1 MIVRHAGAARITRIG
16 RVLSGLTMAGTLLL
30 ALAALAPAAQA
41 AAGSP
46 NDSVSLDIV
55 QPSAS
60 GGIAEGPVGANV
72 VVQGTTTPGDAIQ
85 LGIANHSDTCQ
96 TGFQQ
101 VNGATATAQS
111 TGSFSVAFA
120 WPQIANTVGSRYYVC
135 AKDTTNS
142 ASTIGASATL
152 FQVDSADAPTL
163 TSVVAVN
170 DPNAGAPGPG
180 TPTPGPLHA
189 PEGTLYLGGF
199 VEIKGA
205 NFTPGGTQIQVM
217 LTPTQLTPST
227 AANPPLPT
235 VKGATIT
242 GRNGTFDVIA
252 KLPSGQ
258 EGTLFLSVTSSD
270 GTQQSL
276 PTLVAYQQEQIVAA
290 PVATAAPTATPTVA
304 ATVTPKAGGTSSQ
317 DGSKGP
323 STGRI
328 IGAIVLGLF
337 AALSFILGMAML
349 ISASGMEG
357 EGGPG
362 SPSNPGNATGR
373 PQPRY

>member
-1 MIVRHAGAARITRIG
+1 MIVRHAGAARLR

-30 ALAALAPAAQA
+30 ALAALAPAARA

-46 NDSVSLDIV
+46 NDNTVSLDIV
-55 QPSAS
+55 QPAAR
-60 GGIAEGPVGANV
+60 GGVAEGPVGANV
-72 VVQGTTTPGDAIQ
+72 VVQGTATPGDAIQ
-85 LGIANHSDTCQ
+85 LGIADRSATCQ

-111 TGSFSVAFA
+111 TGSFTIAFS
-120 WPQIANTVGSRYYVC
+120 WPQIANTVNSRYYAC

-142 ASTIGASATL
+142 SSPIGASATL
-152 FQVDSADAPTL
+152 FQVDSSDAPVL

-170 DPNAGAPGPG
+170 DPNASAPGPG

-189 PEGTLYLGGF
+189 PDGTLYLGGF

-205 NFTPGGTQIQVM
+205 NFTPGGSQIQAM
-217 LTPTQLTPST
+217 LSPTPLTPST
-227 AANPPLPT
+227 ALNPPLPI
-235 VKGATIT
+235 VKGATVT
-242 GRNGTFDVIA
+242 RSDGTFDIVA
-252 KLPSGQ
+252 KLPAQQ
-258 EGTLFLSVTSSD
+258 EGTLFISVTSSD

-276 PTLVAYQQEQIVAA
+276 PTLVASQQVQIVAA
-290 PVATAAPTATPTVA
+290 PVATAAPTPSPTVSP
-304 ATVTPKAGGTSSQ
+304 TPSTKAGGSSSQEKTSS
-317 DGSKGP
+317 GP
-323 STGRI
+323 GAGRI

-362 SPSNPGNATGR
+362 SPSNPNSAPGR
-373 PQPRY
+373 PLPRY

>member
-1 MIVRHAGAARITRIG
+1 MIVRHAGAARLR
-16 RVLSGLTMAGTLLL
+16 RVLSGLTMVGMLLL
-30 ALAALAPAAQA
+30 ALAALAPVAQA
-41 AAGSP
+41 AAGLP

-55 QPSAS
+55 QPSSS
-60 GGIAEGPVGANV
+60 GGVAEGPVGANV
-72 VVQGTTTPGDAIQ
+72 VVQGTATAGDAIQ
-85 LGIANHSDTCQ
+85 LGVASHSDGCQ
-96 TGFQQ
+96 TGFQP
-101 VNGATATAQS
+101 VNGASAATQS
-111 TGSFSVAFA
+111 SGSFTIAFP
-120 WPQIANTVGSRYYVC
+120 WPQIANTVGARYNVC

-142 ASTIGASATL
+142 SASIGSSATL

-163 TSVVAVN
+163 TTVVAVN
-170 DPNAGAPGPG
+170 DPNAAAPGPG
-180 TPTPGPLHA
+180 TPTPGPLNA
-189 PEGTLYLGGF
+189 PEGTLYLGGY

-205 NFTPGGTQIQVM
+205 NFTPGGTPIVVV
-217 LTPTQLTPST
+217 LSPTQLSPGAS
-227 AANPPLPT
+227 APPPLQT
-235 VKGATIT
+235 VKGSNIT
-242 GRNGTFDVIA
+242 RRDGSFDLVA
-252 KLPSGQ
+252 KLPAGQ
-258 EGTLFLSVTSSD
+258 EGTLFLSVTTSD

-276 PTLVAYQQEQIVAA
+276 PTLVASQQVQIVAA
-290 PVATAAPTATPTVA
+290 PVATAAPTPTSTIEPTPTRA
-304 ATVTPKAGGTSSQ
+304 AGGGGSSSQ

-357 EGGPG
+357 EGGGPG